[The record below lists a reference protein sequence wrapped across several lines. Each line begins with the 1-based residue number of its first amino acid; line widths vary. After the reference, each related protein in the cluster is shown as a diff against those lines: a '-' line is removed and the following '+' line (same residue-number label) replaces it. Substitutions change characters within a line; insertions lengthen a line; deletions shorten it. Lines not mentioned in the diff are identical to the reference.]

1 MKIPV
6 LLNWIGFIIAGIVA
20 IAVLS
25 YKGFVK
31 ARVKKSMDGYKKDRD
46 SLNKDEKGEEEFREK
61 VEEEIRKKNEENEEE
76 FREKVEALDTS
87 IKRLDSSIVDINKE
101 IAKTKSKRRKLINGK
116 KAFNEGVIAYEK
128 EKTEY
133 ENYLKT
139 NGESLKESK
148 KEFINRI
155 DAFIAESGVESGI

>member
-1 MKIPV
+1 MKIPM

-31 ARVKKSMDGYKKDRD
+31 ARVKKSMEGYKKDRD

-61 VEEEIRKKNEENEEE
+61 AEEEIRKKNEEE
-76 FREKVEALDTS
+76 FREKIEALDTS

-155 DAFIAESGVESGI
+155 DAFIAESGVESDI